1 MLRYAILYLDRMY
14 PQIRYS
20 RYPRMRVAIP
30 ASTVDHRTD
39 SVTFGYMWCSIFMW
53 SRYSSRDIPP
63 RNATA

>member
-1 MLRYAILYLDRMY
+1 MLRYAISYLDRMY

-39 SVTFGYMWCSIFMW
+39 SVTFGYM
-53 SRYSSRDIPP
+53 
-63 RNATA
+63 